1 MKKHLGIIFALCL
14 GLFLVAPMWGPEPR
28 AATPQTYSG
37 EIMDSLCAKNGSH
50 DKMMEE
56 MKSMGHDKKTCTI
69 KCIQLGAKYVLYDAR
84 THTIYT
90 LDNQDQAEAFA
101 GQMVSVVGTLEKNK
115 IKVGSIE
122 PAGAQAQ

>member
-1 MKKHLGIIFALCL
+1 MKKHLGIMFVLCF
-14 GLFLVAPMWGPEPR
+14 GLLIAAPLWGPAPR

-37 EIMDSLCAKNGSH
+37 EIMDSLCAKNGNH
-50 DKMMEE
+50 DKMMGE
-56 MKSMGHDKKTCTI
+56 MKSMGHDKKTCSV

-84 THTIYT
+84 THAAYA

-101 GQMVSVVGTLEKNK
+101 GQTVRVVGTLEKNK

-122 PAGAQAQ
+122 PAGGAQ

>member
-1 MKKHLGIIFALCL
+1 MKKHLGIIFVLCL
-14 GLFLVAPMWGPEPR
+14 GLLFAASFWGPAPK
-28 AATPQTYSG
+28 AAAPQTYSG

-56 MKSMGHDKKTCTI
+56 MKSMGHDKKTCTV

-84 THTIYT
+84 THMIYA
-90 LDNQDQAEAFA
+90 LDNQEQAEAFA
-101 GQMVSVVGTLEKNK
+101 GQTVRVVGALEKNK

-122 PAGAQAQ
+122 PAGGQAQ